1 MPCHRRSDP
10 MFRYRRHEDAIIVLA
25 VRWYIS
31 YRLSLRDLVEMLAE
45 RGLDVYPST
54 IWRWVQRFV
63 PEFEKRWDRLRKPV
77 GCSWRMDETYIQIRG
92 RWCYLY
98 RAVDKQGRTIDF
110 LLRPDRG
117 IAAAQAFLRKALS
130 TNAEGRPRTVTID
143 GHVPS
148 RRALWLLRRENAL
161 LRYVKVRTCKY
172 LNNIVEQDHRA
183 IKRRCSA
190 MHGLKSFERAAVMI
204 SGVELAHRI
213 RKGQFTLGRVRGRRR
228 HTMKT
233 AWDRALFG
241 F

>member
-1 MPCHRRSDP
+1 MPRHRHVDP
-10 MFRYRRHEDAIIVLA
+10 MFRYRRHEDTIIVLA

-54 IWRWVQRFV
+54 IWRWVQHFV
-63 PEFEKRWDRLRKPV
+63 PEFEKRWDRLRTPV
-77 GCSWRMDETYIQIRG
+77 GCSWRGDETYVQIRG

-98 RAVDKQGRTIDF
+98 RAVDKQGRTVDF

-117 IAAAQAFLRKALS
+117 IAAAQAFFRKALE
-130 TNAEGRPRTVTID
+130 TNSGRGPRTLTLD
-143 GHVPS
+143 GHILS
-148 RRALWLLRRENAL
+148 RRALWLLRRENVL
-161 LRYVKVRTCKY
+161 WRYVKVRTCKY

-190 MHGLKSFERAAVMI
+190 MHGLKAFGPTAAMI
-204 SGVELAHRI
+204 AGVELAHRI
-213 RKGQFTLGRVRGRRR
+213 RKRQFTLGRARARRR

-241 F
+241 Y

>member
-1 MPCHRRSDP
+1 MPRHRRRDP
-10 MFRYRRHEDAIIVLA
+10 MFRYRRHGEEIIVLS

-31 YRLSLRDLVEMLAE
+31 YRLSLRDLAEMLAE

-77 GCSWRMDETYIQIRG
+77 GCSWRVDETYVQIRG

-98 RAVDKQGRTIDF
+98 RAVDKQGRTVDF
-110 LLRPDRG
+110 LLRRDRG
-117 IAAAQAFLRKALS
+117 IAAAQAFFRKALH
-130 TNAEGRPRTVTID
+130 TNGGRRPRTITLD
-143 GHVPS
+143 GHIPS
-148 RRALWLLRRENAL
+148 RRALWLLRRENL
-161 LRYVKVRTCKY
+161 LWRYVKVRTCKY

-190 MHGLKSFERAAVMI
+190 MHRLKAFGPTAVMI
-204 SGVELAHRI
+204 AGVELAHRI
-213 RKGQFTLGRVRGRRR
+213 RKRQFSLGRVRGHRR

-241 F
+241 Y

>member
-1 MPCHRRSDP
+1 MPRHRRRDP
-10 MFRYRRHEDAIIVLA
+10 MFRYRRHEEEIIVLA

-31 YRLSLRDLVEMLAE
+31 YRLSLRDLAEMRAE

-63 PEFEKRWDRLRKPV
+63 PEFEERWNRLRKPS
-77 GCSWRMDETYIQIRG
+77 GCSWRMDETYVQIRG

-98 RAVDKQGRTIDF
+98 RAVDKQGRTVDF
-110 LLRPDRG
+110 LLRRDRG
-117 IAAAQAFLRKALS
+117 IAAAQAFLRKALAS
-130 TNAEGRPRTVTID
+130 NAPRVPRKVTLD

-148 RRALWLLRRENAL
+148 RCALWLLRREHPCW
-161 LRYVKVRTCKY
+161 RHVKVRTSKY

-183 IKRRCSA
+183 IKRRYSA
-190 MHGLKSFERAAVMI
+190 MHGLKSFGASMI
-204 SGVELAHRI
+204 TLAGVELAHRI
-213 RKGQFTLGRVRGRRR
+213 RKRQFSLGRARGRLR

-241 F
+241 T